1 MDLKSL
7 LDQTKTI
14 AIVGLS
20 DKPNRPSYRIASYLQ
35 AHGFRIVPVN
45 PGQAEILEEKSYAN
59 LKDIPFPVDMVN
71 VFRKPEECLE
81 LAQDAVAIGAKSLWL
96 QQGILNLE
104 AKKLAQ
110 KNGLAFVMDR
120 CIKVDHQLL
129 S

>member
-35 AHGFRIVPVN
+35 AHGFRVVPVN
-45 PGQAEILEEKSYAN
+45 PGPTEILGEKSYAN

-71 VFRKPEECLE
+71 VFRQSEECLAV
-81 LAQDAVAIGAKSLWL
+81 AQDAVAIDAKSLWL
-96 QQGILNLE
+96 QQGIINLE
-104 AKKLAQ
+104 AQKLAQ
-110 KNGLAFVMDR
+110 ENGLAFVMDR

>member
-7 LDQTKTI
+7 FQETKTI

-45 PGQAEILEEKSYAN
+45 PGQSEILKEKSFAN
-59 LKDIPFPVDMVN
+59 LKDTPFPVDMVN
-71 VFRKPEECLE
+71 VFRKSEECQDV
-81 LAQDAVAIGAKSLWL
+81 AKDAVAIGAKSLWL
-96 QQGILNLE
+96 QQGVINLE
-104 AKKLAQ
+104 AQ
-110 KNGLAFVMDR
+110 KIPQENGLTFVMDR

>member
-7 LDQTKTI
+7 FQETKTI

-45 PGQAEILEEKSYAN
+45 PGQSEILKEKSFAN

-71 VFRKPEECLE
+71 VFRKSEECQDV
-81 LAQDAVAIGAKSLWL
+81 AKDAVAIGAKSLWL
-96 QQGILNLE
+96 QQGVINLE
-104 AKKLAQ
+104 AQKIAQ
-110 KNGLAFVMDR
+110 ENGLTFVMDR